1 MSQHR
6 ILIADDD
13 PHIVRLVKSY
23 LEQAGFAVKTANDGE
38 QALHLLRSER
48 PDLAVLDVMMPKR
61 DGFAL
66 AQLIRND
73 KHLTALP
80 ILMLTA
86 RVEDADRLK
95 GLDIGADDYLT
106 KPFNPLEVVA
116 RVKAILRRA
125 GGSIQLSPVL
135 QYKDLQLNVE
145 QHSVLLKNESLELT
159 PTEYELLRVLIQ
171 NLNHAFTRGHV
182 ARHVAVLGIE
192 GHLFFQRGHVHERSS
207 PCTACCRSLAP
218 VLHPTIHREEHRSI
232 RDLRVRNTMQNPCCR
247 FLAESA

>member
-13 PHIVRLVKSY
+13 PHIARLVKSY
-23 LEQAGFAVKTANDGE
+23 LEQAGFAVMTASDGE

-66 AQLIRND
+66 AQLIRGD
-73 KHLTALP
+73 KQLAALP

-125 GGSIQLSPVL
+125 NGGIQLSPVL
-135 QYKDLQLNVE
+135 QHKDLQMNVE
-145 QHSVLLKNESLELT
+145 QRSVLLKDEALELT
-159 PTEYELLRVLIQ
+159 PTEYELLRALIQ
-171 NLNHAFTRGHV
+171 NLNHAFTRGELIEK
-182 ARHVAVLGIE
+182 ALGFGYEGFDRTIDSHIKNLRRKIE
-192 GHLFFQRGHVHERSS
+192 
-207 PCTACCRSLAP
+207 PD
-218 VLHPTIHREEHRSI
+218 PT
-232 RDLRVRNTMQNPCCR
+232 NPIYIETVFGVGYR
-247 FLAESA
+247 MSNQ

>member
-1 MSQHR
+1 MPQR

-23 LEQAGFAVKTANDGE
+23 LEQASFAVLTASDGE
-38 QALHLLRSER
+38 QALHLLRTER

-66 AQLIRND
+66 AQLIRGD
-73 KHLTALP
+73 KQLAALP

-125 GGSIQLSPVL
+125 NGSIQLSPVL
-135 QYKDLQLNVE
+135 QHKELQLNAE
-145 QHSVLLKNESLELT
+145 QRSVMLRSVLLELT
-159 PTEYELLRVLIQ
+159 PTEYELLRVLMQ
-171 NLNHAFTRGHV
+171 NLNHAFTRGELIEK
-182 ARHVAVLGIE
+182 ALGFGYEGFDRTIDSHIKNLRRKIE
-192 GHLFFQRGHVHERSS
+192 PDPGNPTYIETVFGVGYRMSS
-207 PCTACCRSLAP
+207 G
-218 VLHPTIHREEHRSI
+218 
-232 RDLRVRNTMQNPCCR
+232 
-247 FLAESA
+247 

>member
-13 PHIVRLVKSY
+13 PHIARLVKSY
-23 LEQAGFAVKTANDGE
+23 LEQAGFVVITANDGE

-66 AQLIRND
+66 AQLIRGD
-73 KHLTALP
+73 KHLAALP

-86 RVEDADRLK
+86 RVEDTDRLK

-125 GGSIQLSPVL
+125 NGGIQLSPVL
-135 QYKDLQLNVE
+135 QHKDLQMNVE
-145 QHSVLLKNESLELT
+145 QRSVLLKNELLELT
-159 PTEYELLRVLIQ
+159 PTEYELLRALLQ
-171 NLNHAFTRGHV
+171 NLNHAFTRGELIEK
-182 ARHVAVLGIE
+182 ALGFGYEGFDRTIDSHIKNLRRKIE
-192 GHLFFQRGHVHERSS
+192 
-207 PCTACCRSLAP
+207 PD
-218 VLHPTIHREEHRSI
+218 PT
-232 RDLRVRNTMQNPCCR
+232 NPIYIETVFGVGYR
-247 FLAESA
+247 MSNQ

>member
-1 MSQHR
+1 MTQHR

-13 PHIVRLVKSY
+13 PHIARLVKSY
-23 LEQAGFAVKTANDGE
+23 LEQAGFVVLTANDGE

-48 PDLAVLDVMMPKR
+48 PDMAVLDVMMPKR

-66 AQLIRND
+66 AQLIRGD
-73 KHLTALP
+73 KQLAALP

-125 GGSIQLSPVL
+125 NGGIQLSPVL
-135 QYKDLQLNVE
+135 QHKDLQMNVE
-145 QHSVLLKNESLELT
+145 QRSVLLKGEVMELT
-159 PTEYELLRVLIQ
+159 PTEYELLRALMQ
-171 NLNHAFTRGHV
+171 NLNHAFTRGELIEK
-182 ARHVAVLGIE
+182 ALGFGYEGFDRTIDSHIRNLRRKIE
-192 GHLFFQRGHVHERSS
+192 
-207 PCTACCRSLAP
+207 PDPA
-218 VLHPTIHREEHRSI
+218 
-232 RDLRVRNTMQNPCCR
+232 NPIYIETVFGVGYR
-247 FLAESA
+247 MSNQ

>member
-6 ILIADDD
+6 VLIADDD
-13 PHIVRLVKSY
+13 PSIARLVKSY
-23 LEQAGFAVKTANDGE
+23 LEQAGFVVMTASDGE

-73 KHLTALP
+73 KQLAALP

-125 GGSIQLSPVL
+125 GGGIQLSPVL
-135 QYKDLQLNVE
+135 QHKDLQMNVE
-145 QHSVLLKNESLELT
+145 QRSVLLKDEALELT
-159 PTEYELLRVLIQ
+159 PTEYELLRALLQ
-171 NLNHAFTRGHV
+171 NLNHAFTRGELIEK
-182 ARHVAVLGIE
+182 ALGFGYEGFDRTIDSHIKNLRRKMEPDPANPIYIE
-192 GHLFFQRGHVHERSS
+192 TVFGVGYRMSNQ
-207 PCTACCRSLAP
+207 
-218 VLHPTIHREEHRSI
+218 
-232 RDLRVRNTMQNPCCR
+232 
-247 FLAESA
+247 

>member
-13 PHIVRLVKSY
+13 PHIARLVKSY
-23 LEQAGFAVKTANDGE
+23 LEQAGFVVLTANDGE

-48 PDLAVLDVMMPKR
+48 PDMAVLDVMMPKR

-66 AQLIRND
+66 AQLIRGD
-73 KHLTALP
+73 KQLAALP

-125 GGSIQLSPVL
+125 NGGIQLSPVL
-135 QYKDLQLNVE
+135 QHKDLQMNVE
-145 QHSVLLKNESLELT
+145 QRSVLLKGEVMELT
-159 PTEYELLRVLIQ
+159 PTEYELLRALMQ
-171 NLNHAFTRGHV
+171 NLNHAFTRGELIEK
-182 ARHVAVLGIE
+182 ALGFGYEGFDRTIDSHIRNLRRKIE
-192 GHLFFQRGHVHERSS
+192 
-207 PCTACCRSLAP
+207 PDPA
-218 VLHPTIHREEHRSI
+218 
-232 RDLRVRNTMQNPCCR
+232 NPIYIETVFGVGYR
-247 FLAESA
+247 MSNQ

>member
-13 PHIVRLVKSY
+13 PHIARLVKSY
-23 LEQAGFAVKTANDGE
+23 LEQAGFVVITASDGE

-66 AQLIRND
+66 AQLIRGD
-73 KHLTALP
+73 KQLAALP

-125 GGSIQLSPVL
+125 NGGIQLSPVL
-135 QYKDLQLNVE
+135 QHKDLQMNVE
-145 QHSVLLKNESLELT
+145 QRSVLLKDEALELT
-159 PTEYELLRVLIQ
+159 PTEYELLRALIQ
-171 NLNHAFTRGHV
+171 NLNHAFTRGELIEK
-182 ARHVAVLGIE
+182 ALGFGYEGFDRTIDSHIKNLRRKIE
-192 GHLFFQRGHVHERSS
+192 
-207 PCTACCRSLAP
+207 PD
-218 VLHPTIHREEHRSI
+218 PT
-232 RDLRVRNTMQNPCCR
+232 NPIYIETVFGVGYR
-247 FLAESA
+247 MSNQ

>member
-1 MSQHR
+1 MPQR

-23 LEQAGFAVKTANDGE
+23 LEQASFAVLTASDGE
-38 QALHLLRSER
+38 QALHLLRTER

-66 AQLIRND
+66 AQLIRGD
-73 KHLTALP
+73 KQLAALP

-125 GGSIQLSPVL
+125 NGGIQLSPVL
-135 QYKDLQLNVE
+135 QHKELQINIE
-145 QHSVLLKNESLELT
+145 HRTVLLSNQALDLT
-159 PTEYELLRVLIQ
+159 PTEYELLRVLMQ
-171 NLNHAFTRGHV
+171 NLNHAFTRGELIEK
-182 ARHVAVLGIE
+182 ALGFGYEGFDRTIDSHIKNLRRKIE
-192 GHLFFQRGHVHERSS
+192 PDPGNPTYIETVFGVGYRMSS
-207 PCTACCRSLAP
+207 G
-218 VLHPTIHREEHRSI
+218 
-232 RDLRVRNTMQNPCCR
+232 
-247 FLAESA
+247 

>member
-1 MSQHR
+1 MTQHR

-13 PHIVRLVKSY
+13 PHIARLVKSY
-23 LEQAGFAVKTANDGE
+23 LEQAGFVVLTANDGE

-48 PDLAVLDVMMPKR
+48 PDMAVLDVMMPKR

-66 AQLIRND
+66 AQLIRGD
-73 KHLTALP
+73 KQLAALP

-125 GGSIQLSPVL
+125 NGGIQLSPVL
-135 QYKDLQLNVE
+135 QHKDLQMNVE
-145 QHSVLLKNESLELT
+145 QRSVLLKGEVMELT
-159 PTEYELLRVLIQ
+159 PTEYELLRALMQ
-171 NLNHAFTRGHV
+171 NLNHAFTRGELIEK
-182 ARHVAVLGIE
+182 ALGFGYEGFDRTIDSHIRNLRRKIE
-192 GHLFFQRGHVHERSS
+192 
-207 PCTACCRSLAP
+207 PDPA
-218 VLHPTIHREEHRSI
+218 
-232 RDLRVRNTMQNPCCR
+232 NPIYIETVFGIGYR
-247 FLAESA
+247 MSD

>member
-23 LEQAGFAVKTANDGE
+23 LEQAGFAVQTANDGE

-66 AQLIRND
+66 AQLIRSD

-135 QYKDLQLNVE
+135 QHKDLQLNIE
-145 QHSVLLKNESLELT
+145 QRSVLLKNESLELT

-171 NLNHAFTRGHV
+171 NLNHAFTRGELIEK
-182 ARHVAVLGIE
+182 ALGFGYEGFDRTIDSHIKNLRRKIE
-192 GHLFFQRGHVHERSS
+192 
-207 PCTACCRSLAP
+207 PD
-218 VLHPTIHREEHRSI
+218 PTNPIYIETVFGIGYRMSI
-232 RDLRVRNTMQNPCCR
+232 
-247 FLAESA
+247 

>member
-23 LEQAGFAVKTANDGE
+23 LEQAGFAVQTANDGE

-66 AQLIRND
+66 AQLIRSD

-135 QYKDLQLNVE
+135 QHKDLQLNIE
-145 QHSVLLKNESLELT
+145 QRSVLLKNESLELT

-171 NLNHAFTRGHV
+171 NLNHAFTRGELIEK
-182 ARHVAVLGIE
+182 ALGFGYEGFDRTIDSHIKNLRRKIE
-192 GHLFFQRGHVHERSS
+192 
-207 PCTACCRSLAP
+207 PD
-218 VLHPTIHREEHRSI
+218 PT
-232 RDLRVRNTMQNPCCR
+232 NPIYIETVFGIGYR
-247 FLAESA
+247 MSNG